1 MIISISYMKM
11 TDSGPFDDII
21 PEESGAYSG
30 DVFDAEKIEE
40 NNCGEDF
47 F

>member
-1 MIISISYMKM
+1 MMMANSE
-11 TDSGPFDDII
+11 PFDDII
-21 PEESGAYSG
+21 PEESGTYSG